1 MSKTNAIRLLEAQG
15 VGYEPV
21 EYTYDVEDLSVQKI
35 AADLGLPVAQVF
47 KTLVA
52 RGDKTS
58 VLVAVIPGDTE
69 LDYKLIAKA
78 SGNKKVALVHMKEL
92 LGLTGYIRGGC
103 SPLGMK
109 KHYPV
114 YIHASAQNWD
124 KIFINAGKRG
134 LLIGVKPEELREV
147 TGGEWM

>member
-15 VGYEPV
+15 IGYEQV

-52 RGDKTS
+52 RGDKTG

>member
-21 EYTYDVEDLSVQKI
+21 EYTYDVEDLKI

-114 YIHASAQNWD
+114 YIHTSAQNWD